1 MNAVLVLQNLPLLVI
16 VGLAALIDVRFR
28 RIPNALTFPLL
39 LAGLAEA
46 CFGHHGISMSHAL
59 LGCLA
64 GFSLTFG
71 QFLLGALGGGDLKL
85 MTAVGAWTG
94 PLGVLAV
101 FMVAAVFG
109 LISVLTQS
117 LKQGQTAALLRN
129 SAIITINLVHLR
141 QIGGR
146 QVQAVGESCRSID
159 EPLPYGV
166 SVLVGL
172 VMLMATP
179 WLSWLM
185 G

>member
-1 MNAVLVLQNLPLLVI
+1 MNAILILQNLPLLVT

-28 RIPNALTFPLL
+28 RIPNALTLPLL
-39 LAGLAEA
+39 LTGLAGA
-46 CFGHHGISMSHAL
+46 FFGHHGISPSHAL
-59 LGCLA
+59 LGCLV
-64 GFSLTFG
+64 GFILTFG

-94 PLGVLAV
+94 PAGVLAV

-109 LISVLTQS
+109 LVTVLAQS

-141 QIGGR
+141 QIGCQ

-166 SVLVGL
+166 SVLVG
-172 VMLMATP
+172 VVTLMAMP